1 MPTTAAPL
9 RLSTAQPDFETRFSA
24 RLHWSADQDEAIEQ
38 RVKAILA
45 DVRARGDAAV
55 LEYTARFDGLQAAS
69 MAELE
74 LKQSDFKA
82 AFDSLPAE

>member
-9 RLSTAQPDFETRFSA
+9 RLSTAQPDFETRFSQ

-45 DVRARGDAAV
+45 DVRARGD
-55 LEYTARFDGLQAAS
+55 TA
-69 MAELE
+69 
-74 LKQSDFKA
+74 
-82 AFDSLPAE
+82 

>member
-9 RLSTAQPDFETRFSA
+9 RLSTAQPDFETRLSA

-45 DVRARGDAAV
+45 DVRARGAAGV
-55 LEYTARFDGLQAAS
+55 L
-69 MAELE
+69 
-74 LKQSDFKA
+74 
-82 AFDSLPAE
+82 PP